1 MSVAVRCIVGA
12 EERKRERDREH
23 APEMKAARM
32 SPAGAYPCGNGPSS
46 NSFSPMRTSSSD
58 LLSSCGA
65 ACATTLRSQAVDAGS
80 FHSGDER
87 ATYSSDRSDR
97 A

>member
-1 MSVAVRCIVGA
+1 
-12 EERKRERDREH
+12 
-23 APEMKAARM
+23 MKAARM
-32 SPAGAYPCGNGPSS
+32 SPAGAYPCGNGGSL

-58 LLSSCGA
+58 WSSSCGA

-80 FHSGDER
+80 FHRGDER

-97 A
+97 AYDGFLLFAGRVWYVSLRLEEA